1 MGELLWLSLITR
13 PDFSY
18 DINVLSGEVSKA
30 TVTTAKEL
38 NKLVTKAKKSKN
50 ILRLSKLGKV
60 EDLVVKVYA
69 DASFGNQD
77 DGVRSTAGKLILL
90 EYKNNNVVNVVS
102 WKTRKISRVCRSVK
116 AAETRALEEGIDEAV
131 STARL
136 ISEIYTGRV
145 NLKNPN
151 QIPVEAVT
159 DCKSLWE
166 SLHNTK
172 QCEEA
177 AR

>member
-1 MGELLWLSLITR
+1 MR
-13 PDFSY
+13 F
-18 DINVLSGEVSKA
+18 
-30 TVTTAKEL
+30 
-38 NKLVTKAKKSKN
+38 
-50 ILRLSKLGKV
+50 SKLGKV
-60 EDLVVKVYA
+60 EDLVVKEYA

-77 DGVRSTAGKLILL
+77 NGKLMLL
-90 EYKNNNVVNVVS
+90 ENKNNNVVNVVS

-159 DCKSLWE
+159 DCKS
-166 SLHNTK
+166 
-172 QCEEA
+172 
-177 AR
+177 